1 MECTRIKER
10 LSEYVDGML
19 DAQTEARIE
28 EHLSTCKACKEEL
41 AGLKALVKELSALE
55 SVAAPEDFLDKV
67 HERIEP
73 RFSLRKIIRTLFV
86 PARIKIPLELATAA
100 AMVVLVFAIL
110 NVQQSKQPMVNGPR
124 VSRELTAAGNFEVPP
139 AKPTAKKDIFKPE
152 PSLEA
157 VAVQPLE
164 RESAPIEL
172 ALLLTPEVSGRA
184 YAPSEA
190 MDAAQAPRKAEGET
204 RVSMHA
210 APKAKMKMGAVQE
223 EKRGA
228 GLPPKEMAHLKDET
242 KPWLSYV
249 DQTLSKV
256 KNVIELA
263 GGKVVSTQRAKESG
277 QPQSI
282 HAEIPAE
289 HYNSFCEALRNLGNL
304 QSTPPALPETDQQ
317 VVQVHIRLV
326 SAK

>member
-1 MECTRIKER
+1 MECTQIKER

-19 DAQTEARIE
+19 DAQTEARVE
-28 EHLSTCKACKEEL
+28 EHLSTCQACKEEL
-41 AGLKALVKELSALE
+41 AALKALVKELSALE
-55 SVAAPEDFLDKV
+55 SVGAPKDFLDQV

-73 RFSLRKIIRTLFV
+73 RFSLGKIIRTLFV

-100 AMVVLVFAIL
+100 AMVVLVLAIL
-110 NVQQSKQPMVNGPR
+110 NVQQPKQRTVDVPG
-124 VSRELTAAGNFEVPP
+124 VSRELIAGKKPDVAP
-139 AKPTAKKDIFKPE
+139 AKPTTKKDTFQSE

-172 ALLLTPEVSGRA
+172 ALVLTPEVSSRA

-190 MDAAQAPRKAEGET
+190 MEVAQAQRKGEGET
-204 RVSMHA
+204 RVFMDA
-210 APKAKMKMGAVQE
+210 PPKAKMKMGAVHQE
-223 EKRGA
+223 KGA
-228 GLPPKEMAHLKDET
+228 SGLPPTEIAALKDET
-242 KPWLSYV
+242 KPSPSYV

-263 GGKVVSTQRAKESG
+263 GGKVVSTEHSKESG
-277 QPQSI
+277 QPPSL

-289 HYNSFCEALRNLGNL
+289 HYSAFCEELRKLGNL
-304 QSTPPALPETDQQ
+304 QSTPPALPATDQEIR
-317 VVQVHIRLV
+317 QVHIRLI
-326 SAK
+326 SPK

>member
-19 DAQTEARIE
+19 DAQTEARVE
-28 EHLSTCKACKEEL
+28 EHLSTCQPCKEEL
-41 AGLKALVKELSALE
+41 ATLKALVKELSALE
-55 SVAAPEDFLDKV
+55 SVGAPKDFLDQV

-73 RFSLRKIIRTLFV
+73 RFSLGKIIRTLFV

-100 AMVVLVFAIL
+100 AMVVLVLAIL
-110 NVQQSKQPMVNGPR
+110 NVQQPKQRTVDVPG
-124 VSRELTAAGNFEVPP
+124 VSRELIARKKPDVAP
-139 AKPTAKKDIFKPE
+139 AKPTTKKDTFQSE

-172 ALLLTPEVSGRA
+172 ALLLTPGVSGRA

-190 MDAAQAPRKAEGET
+190 MDAAPTPRKAEGET
-204 RVSMHA
+204 RVLMHA

-223 EKRGA
+223 ERRA
-228 GLPPKEMAHLKDET
+228 EGLPPKEMAFLKDET
-242 KPWLSYV
+242 KPSPSYV

-256 KNVIELA
+256 KNVIEFA
-263 GGKVVSTQRAKESG
+263 GGKVRSTERAKDSG
-277 QPQSI
+277 QPQFI
-282 HAEIPAE
+282 RAEIPAE
-289 HYNSFCEALRNLGNL
+289 HYNAFCEALRKLGKL
-304 QSTPPALPETDQQ
+304 QSTPPALPETDQE
-317 VVQVHIRLV
+317 VVQVHIQLV